1 MTLLQDEYASLATE
15 DSGSPSRLALLCRYM
30 ATGRHLRP
38 KQAFYWVFRR
48 GLGRRYRVPQQP
60 AIRLRAN
67 FAMADV
73 AATTNSGLAGNSFN
87 FINQPWHFPGGIDW
101 HLTSHPLL
109 WRYNLHYFDYAL
121 DPSRDTA
128 WVVATM
134 KDWIAKV
141 PSGPNDGWQ
150 PYPVSLRVVNWI
162 KFWLLH
168 PGDFELT
175 WHTSLYQQVSWLER
189 NLEYEIQA
197 NHLLKNAKALVFG
210 GAFFAGRVAD
220 RWLRTG
226 LQLLLTECRD
236 QFLADGGHFERSAM
250 YHAIALE
257 DLLDVINLARAT
269 PGLLPAA
276 VLAELIDTAAAA
288 AAYLAKT
295 TPPSGGLPM
304 FNDSVDGIAK
314 DAATLAHY
322 AETLGVASRV
332 AHQDSTYLIDKP
344 QTGYF
349 GYRHQD
355 EWLLIDAGPIG
366 PAHQPGHGHCDLLSF
381 ELVIDGRQ
389 IVVDSGV
396 FDYENTGFRRS
407 LRRTAAHNTL
417 RIDRTEQSDVWG
429 GFRVGRRARPGEVM
443 LQEDLPASFRF
454 TGTHDGFAHLS
465 GRPVHHRTI
474 ECRIGQSWQVTDHVR
489 GTGQHLLES
498 FVHFHPDL
506 RLRREDGHWL
516 LVDAADTQLLRV
528 SVNGGNSEMR
538 QTAYCPAF
546 GIRRHKETLRISIT
560 TSLPH
565 TFGYLIE
572 AL

>member
-1 MTLLQDEYASLATE
+1 MTLLQDEYATIGAEES
-15 DSGSPSRLALLCRYM
+15 SGPSRLALLWRYI

-38 KQAFYWVFRR
+38 MQALYWVYRR
-48 GLGRRYRVPQQP
+48 GLGRRYRVPQEP

-67 FAMADV
+67 VAMSDM
-73 AATTNSGLAGNSFN
+73 AATTAGGLTGNSFD
-87 FINQPWHFPGGIDW
+87 FLNQPWHFPGAIDW
-101 HLTSHPLL
+101 HLKSQPLL

-134 KDWIAKV
+134 QDWIAKV
-141 PSGPNDGWQ
+141 PPGQNDGWQ
-150 PYPVSLRVVNWI
+150 PYPASLRIVNWI
-162 KFWLLH
+162 KFSLLH
-168 PGDFELT
+168 PGACDQT
-175 WHTSLYQQVSWLER
+175 WQTSLYQQLFWLEG
-189 NLEYEIQA
+189 NLEHEIQA
-197 NHLLKNAKALVFG
+197 NHLLKNTKALVFG
-210 GAFFAGRVAD
+210 GAFFAGPVAD
-220 RWLRTG
+220 RWLRKG
-226 LQLLLTECRD
+226 LKLLLTECRD

-257 DLLDVINLARAT
+257 DLLDVINVGRAT

-276 VLAELIDTAAAA
+276 ALSELIGTAAAA
-288 AAYLAKT
+288 ATYLSHIV
-295 TPPSGGLPM
+295 PPSGALPM
-304 FNDSVDGIAK
+304 FNDSVSGIAK
-314 DAATLAHY
+314 DAATLAQY
-322 AETLGVASRV
+322 AEHLGSASR
-332 AHQDSTYLIDKP
+332 AMLHENTYVLEKP
-344 QTGYF
+344 KTGYF

-381 ELVIDGRQ
+381 ELVVNGRP

-396 FDYENTGFRRS
+396 FDYENTAFRRS

-429 GFRVGRRARPGEVM
+429 GFRVGRRAHPGKVT
-443 LQEDLPASFRF
+443 LKADLPAWFHF
-454 TGTHDGFAHLS
+454 GGAHDGFAHLP
-465 GRPVHHRTI
+465 GRPMHHRTI
-474 ECRIGQSWQVTDHVR
+474 ECRIGQSWQVTDYVR
-489 GTGQHLLES
+489 GTGTHLLES

-506 RLRREDGHWL
+506 VLREAGGHWL
-516 LVDAADTQLLRV
+516 LVDAAGLPLFRV
-528 SVNGGNSEMR
+528 AVNGGDSETL

-546 GIRRHKETLRISIT
+546 GVRRHKQTLRISRT